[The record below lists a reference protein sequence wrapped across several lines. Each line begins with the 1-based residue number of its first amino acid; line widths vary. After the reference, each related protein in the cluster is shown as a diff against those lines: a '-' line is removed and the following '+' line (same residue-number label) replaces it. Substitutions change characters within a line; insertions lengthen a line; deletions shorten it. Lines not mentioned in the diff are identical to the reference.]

1 MTPTLDIDK
10 TNWKKYW
17 FDELCCGILVASRW
31 GGVLANFGIKIKQ
44 ALFFSLFLFPN
55 RINQI

>member
-31 GGVLANFGIKIKQ
+31 GVLANFGIKIKQ
-44 ALFFSLFLFPN
+44 ALFFFSIFVSE
-55 RINQI
+55 